1 MSDSIT
7 KTESAQCSHQRKVTK
22 SALKLQLSSEK
33 SSGDT
38 SFLYILCKCST
49 MLKGKTAMRI
59 CMNNLIN
66 DVEKYFLN
74 HKTLKHFYEEIKVLI
89 LSVTYANPLHP
100 N

>member
-1 MSDSIT
+1 
-7 KTESAQCSHQRKVTK
+7 
-22 SALKLQLSSEK
+22 
-33 SSGDT
+33 
-38 SFLYILCKCST
+38 